1 MNESVIRQYLAVAR
15 REWWVVLQAIVVVAV
30 VAGVLAQHNQS
41 SSYQANAQLYV
52 EPAVG
57 PDGTLPLVIDPSVPV
72 GAGAPLAGPLA
83 VALARQA
90 SSPEV
95 VSGAAKTLGT
105 ANVSITSSVA
115 TAVNPTARTVTIT
128 AEAVTPDEAT
138 RIANALAQSYVD
150 VRWTQRAAALR
161 AQITATSG
169 QLAAIQGQ
177 ISRISNQEDA
187 AKARNADTS
196 SFETTKT
203 VLLTQYQTGLSNQQN
218 LQTSLQGRDG
228 GVPFLLPAQSAARIQ
243 SATPRTR
250 ALEGALIGLII
261 GIGLAALREA
271 LDAKVRDREWVEE
284 TTGLHTMGELP
295 KDRSLRKRRLRIVDA
310 PGSLYAESMRALRG
324 SLTWA
329 VDGRAP
335 ISISVTSPQSGDG
348 KTTVATNLAAAFAL
362 SGLRTVFVSA
372 DFRAP
377 TFHREFFLRRQAR
390 VNTPALGLAEILLN
404 EKAGTSD
411 AAALES
417 ALVETRIENLRWLPA
432 TVATSSSSMIA
443 TQAAE
448 RLTSA
453 RARRLLGAL
462 AGLCDVMVI
471 DTPPALLAESASL
484 NALVDGVVLVVR
496 PGSTRRAA
504 LQRTMRS
511 WIGSP
516 ITPLGVVL
524 NGTRPAPEDTLS
536 STSASAWRSR
546 RNNPRDGVWPTTPRR
561 FSAAEPVT
569 NGKSGAKPDATE
581 PAEPA

>member
-1 MNESVIRQYLAVAR
+1 MNESVIRQYLAIAR
-15 REWWVVLQAIVVVAV
+15 REWWVVLQAMMVVAV
-30 VAGVLAQHNQS
+30 VAGLIAHHSQS

-57 PDGTLPLVIDPSVPV
+57 PDGTLPFVIDPSVSP
-72 GAGAPLAGPLA
+72 GATPLAGPLA

-95 VSGAAKTLGT
+95 VSGAAKALGT
-105 ANVSITSSVA
+105 PNNSLTTGVS
-115 TAVNPTARTVTIT
+115 TAVNAAARTVTIT
-128 AEAVTPDEAT
+128 AKAVSPDQAT

-161 AQITATSG
+161 AQITATSA
-169 QLAAIQGQ
+169 QLGAIQGQ
-177 ISRISNQEDA
+177 ISKISNQEND

-203 VLLTQYQTGLSNQQN
+203 VLLTQYQTGLSNQQE

-228 GVPFLLPAQSAARIQ
+228 GVPFLLPAQSAARIA

-250 ALEGALIGLII
+250 ALEGAAIGLII

-295 KDRSLRKRRLRIVDA
+295 KDRNLRKRRLRIVDA

-324 SLTWA
+324 ALMWA
-329 VDGRAP
+329 VDGETP
-335 ISISVTSPQSGDG
+335 VSISVTSPQSGDG

-377 TFHREFFLRRQAR
+377 TFHREFFLRRQSR
-390 VNTPALGLAEILLN
+390 VNTPAQGLAEILSN
-404 EKAGTSD
+404 EEAGVSD
-411 AAALES
+411 TAALEG

-432 TVATSSSSMIA
+432 TVATSSSSTVA

-462 AGLCDVMVI
+462 AGLCDVIVI

-496 PGSTRRAA
+496 PGNTRRAA

-546 RNNPRDGVWPTTPRR
+546 RHNPRDGAWA
-561 FSAAEPVT
+561 SATLPAVGHAG
-569 NGKSGAKPDATE
+569 NGKTGSKPGATE
-581 PAEPA
+581 PSEPA